1 MKHKRFVIFG
11 GIAAAVCLII
21 IGILAAVSS
30 SLASEHPSQYA
41 ADRWET
47 KDLPYTQVS
56 CFVAEDSKFAS
67 DRLYSIRKAIDT
79 SLTAQALSPS
89 AGNRI
94 WFDAFSTE
102 EKFSVGADDKKSVS
116 ARAFITGG
124 DYFKIHEMNFISG
137 WHYTD
142 NDIEDDSVV
151 IDKELAWELFGG
163 YELDGMTL
171 EINGI
176 RCRIIGVVES
186 PTGNADRKAYG
197 KEPTVFVS
205 YKFAERKGL
214 VTNYSLYEVVIPNPV
229 KGLGI
234 KTVKENVS
242 FGESNC
248 EFVENDGRFGLIRSF
263 KTLTNFDALVQRVNR
278 IYFPYFENSAR
289 ELEAKL
295 AFISLLTLALL
306 LFPVV
311 YICTVLI
318 MLYIDRGIY
327 IEKIKKM
334 FRKKKIKSIRR

>member
-1 MKHKRFVIFG
+1 MKHKKFVIFG
-11 GIAAAVCLII
+11 GIASAICLII

-30 SLASEHPSQYA
+30 SVAAGHPSQYA

-56 CFVAEDSKFAS
+56 CFVAEDSKFES
-67 DRLYSIRKAIDT
+67 DSLYSIRKAIDT
-79 SLTAQALSPS
+79 SLTSQALSPS

-94 WFDAFSTE
+94 WFDAFSAETTLRA
-102 EKFSVGADDKKSVS
+102 STDSGKSVS
-116 ARAFITGG
+116 VRAFITGG
-124 DYFKIHEMNFISG
+124 DYFKIHEMDFMSG

-151 IDKELAWELFGG
+151 IDKELAWQLFGG

-171 EINGI
+171 EISGI
-176 RCRIIGVVES
+176 RCRVIGVTEA
-186 PTGNADRKAYG
+186 PKGDADRKAYG
-197 KEPTVFVS
+197 KEPTIFIS

-214 VTNYSLYEVVIPNPV
+214 VSSYSLYEVVIPNPV

-234 KTVKENVS
+234 KTVKDSVG
-242 FGESNC
+242 FGENNC
-248 EFVENDGRFGLIRSF
+248 EFVENDGRFGITRSF

-295 AFISLLTLALL
+295 AFVSLLMLALL
-306 LFPVV
+306 LFPIV
-311 YICTVLI
+311 YIFTVLI

-327 IEKIKKM
+327 IEKIKKL